1 MSKVY
6 WTMAVLLLSAVWA
19 AAQSGPA
26 TTSQSQAQT
35 AQPTTPPSGHD
46 NETIEGCLRG
56 SGNNFT
62 LTDSATGKVYTLTGE
77 VATLGDHE
85 GQEVRLTGSTGE
97 AAPAAPGTPA
107 AAGASSAT
115 ATFNVRKAKTI
126 AESCKPRS

>member
-26 TTSQSQAQT
+26 MAPQSQAQT
-35 AQPTTPPSGHD
+35 VQPTHPSGHD
-46 NETIEGCLRG
+46 NEIIEGCLRG
-56 SGNNFT
+56 SGSSFT
-62 LTDSATGKVYTLTGE
+62 LTDSATGKVYTLRGD
-77 VATLGDHE
+77 VATLGDHAD
-85 GQEVRLTGSTGE
+85 QEVRLTGSTGE

-107 AAGASSAT
+107 AAGASSA
-115 ATFNVRKAKTI
+115 AAIFNVRKAKTI